1 MPEGPAPI
9 PADDPARDRGLPL
22 PSAASVFSPWADL
35 TLSGTTA
42 TTKADLDVAVTATGL
57 RTAGPSASAQRT
69 PRHRRSAPSSP
80 IWPASRRCW
89 SGSTEEIRRSTGW
102 IEVADLRLVLGIS
115 VSLGPVNAPGS
126 PSSRRVPVPSDRR
139 SR

>member
-42 TTKADLDVAVTATGL
+42 TTKADLDVAVTATTCGP
-57 RTAGPSASAQRT
+57 AGPSTSAQRT
-69 PRHRRSAPSSP
+69 
-80 IWPASRRCW
+80 
-89 SGSTEEIRRSTGW
+89 
-102 IEVADLRLVLGIS
+102 
-115 VSLGPVNAPGS
+115 
-126 PSSRRVPVPSDRR
+126 SSRRVPVPSDRR